1 MKRILMGLSREAS
14 TVQKR
19 SARIAA
25 FKEIAGQI
33 GKANEEMITSCDVGL
48 GLLDRLELDSS
59 A

>member
-1 MKRILMGLSREAS
+1 MGLSREAS